1 MVSPWVAGALKGLEK
16 GFAQRELQKQKD
28 VKNALALRTLQ
39 QNALKNKFSNALAA
53 ARIKKITKEAGDT
66 TAKELRKE
74 QIKKY
79 KIETKNLETAQII
92 NDNYFKSKV
101 DALKK
106 NIGTTM

>member
-39 QNALKNKFSNALAA
+39 QNALKNKFANALAA

-66 TAKELRKE
+66 SAKKLRE
-74 QIKKY
+74 A
-79 KIETKNLETAQII
+79 KNP
-92 NDNYFKSKV
+92 K
-101 DALKK
+101 
-106 NIGTTM
+106 